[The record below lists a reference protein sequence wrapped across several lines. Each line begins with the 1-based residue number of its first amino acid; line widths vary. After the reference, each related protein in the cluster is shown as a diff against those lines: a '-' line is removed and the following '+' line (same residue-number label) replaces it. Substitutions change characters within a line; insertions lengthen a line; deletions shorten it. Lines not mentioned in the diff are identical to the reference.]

1 MSLYTENQL
10 SLKSMVADFMKKEVV
25 PDVYKRQFLQC

>member
-25 PDVYKRQFLQC
+25 PIMAEYDRKV